1 MRRREFVAL
10 LAGVAVA
17 WPMPLRAQEA
27 GKSYRVAY
35 LTLAGGQDA
44 VIVKQRLNELG
55 YSEGKNLIFDYR
67 SAEGQLERLPQLAAE
82 SVSTNPDV
90 IVTGFGTET
99 AKAAQA
105 ATTTIPIVF
114 TSAGDPIGAGIVK
127 SLNRPGA
134 NITGL
139 TSQTA
144 EISGKRLQILEQLS
158 PSIRIIAVIVSPGYP
173 FTTVALPQ
181 LMTAAEARG
190 QRLEICEVR
199 TADQLQASVEA
210 AVKAGATG
218 LTILETPVLHSLRRQ
233 IADLAAKL
241 RLFAIYTSRDFVDAG
256 GLMSYGTDRRQQYRR
271 AAELVDK
278 ILKGEKPAD
287 IPVEQP
293 TKFELVINLKTA
305 KVLGIDVP
313 LNLLATRRR
322 GDRMRRRDFI
332 ALMGGAMVPWP
343 LAAQANQP
351 GKVWRIGYLSGRSGR
366 SDTSSQLCSRTS
378 RARVCRGREPYR
390 RVSVCN
396 GKERAVA

>member
-1 MRRREFVAL
+1 MRRREFL
-10 LAGVAVA
+10 KLGVGSAIV
-17 WPMPLRAQEA
+17 WPLYLRAQEA
-27 GKSYRVAY
+27 GRTYRIAY

-44 VIVKQRLNELG
+44 AIVKQRLNELG
-55 YSEGKNLIFDYR
+55 YSEGKNLIFDHR

-82 SVSTNPDV
+82 SAATNPDV

-99 AKAAQA
+99 AKAAQT

-114 TSAGDPIGAGIVK
+114 TSVGDPIGAGIVK

-144 EISGKRLQILEQLS
+144 ELSGKRLQILQQLS
-158 PSIRIIAVIVSPGYP
+158 PGIRIIAVIVSPGYP

-181 LMTAAEARG
+181 LMTSAEARG
-190 QRLEICEVR
+190 QRVEICEVR
-199 TADQLQASVEA
+199 TPDQLLANVQA

-218 LTILETPVLHSLRRQ
+218 LTILETPVLHGLRQQ
-233 IADLAAKL
+233 ITDLAAKL

-293 TKFELVINLKTA
+293 TKFELLINLKTA
-305 KVLGIDVP
+305 AALGIDVP
-313 LNLLATRRR
+313 LNLLATA
-322 GDRMRRRDFI
+322 DEVI
-332 ALMGGAMVPWP
+332 
-343 LAAQANQP
+343 
-351 GKVWRIGYLSGRSGR
+351 
-366 SDTSSQLCSRTS
+366 
-378 RARVCRGREPYR
+378 E
-390 RVSVCN
+390 
-396 GKERAVA
+396 

>member
-1 MRRREFVAL
+1 MRRRAFIKL
-10 LAGVAVA
+10 GVGSAVV
-17 WPMPLRAQEA
+17 WPLYLRAQET
-27 GKSYRVAY
+27 GKTYRIAY

-44 VIVKQRLNELG
+44 AIVKQRLNELG

-67 SAEGQLERLPQLAAE
+67 SGEGQLERLPQLAAE
-82 SVSTNPDV
+82 SVATNPDV

-114 TSAGDPIGAGIVK
+114 TSVGDPIGAGIVK
-127 SLNRPGA
+127 SLSRPGA

-144 EISGKRLQILEQLS
+144 ELGGRRLQMLEQLS
-158 PSIRIIAVIVSPGYP
+158 PGIRIIAVIVSPGYP

-199 TADQLQASVEA
+199 TADQLLASVQA

-218 LTILETPVLHSLRRQ
+218 LTILETPVLHGLRRQ

-256 GLMSYGTDRRQQYRR
+256 GLMSYGTDRRLQYRR

-305 KVLGIDVP
+305 ESLGIDVP
-313 LNLLATRRR
+313 LNLLATA
-322 GDRMRRRDFI
+322 DEVI
-332 ALMGGAMVPWP
+332 
-343 LAAQANQP
+343 
-351 GKVWRIGYLSGRSGR
+351 
-366 SDTSSQLCSRTS
+366 
-378 RARVCRGREPYR
+378 E
-390 RVSVCN
+390 
-396 GKERAVA
+396 